1 MLCETEIERVAVWVN
16 MEAGEQFGKK
26 ARSGG
31 KGNEART

>member
-1 MLCETEIERVAVWVN
+1 MFCDSEKEREWHRGVN

-31 KGNEART
+31 KG